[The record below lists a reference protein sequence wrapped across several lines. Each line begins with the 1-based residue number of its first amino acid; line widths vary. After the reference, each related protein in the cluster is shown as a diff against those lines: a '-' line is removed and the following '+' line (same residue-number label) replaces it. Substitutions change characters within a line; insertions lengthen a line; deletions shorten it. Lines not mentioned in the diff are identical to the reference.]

1 MAEPIRLVLVEDN
14 QVFREALE
22 LLLGLQSDIVVVA
35 TVGDGSSAA
44 EVVRAHNPDVVLMD
58 YRLPGLDGVQAT
70 RAVREACPDVAVVCL
85 TASANFREVDA
96 LYEAGAVACLSKDQE
111 LDEIVEAIRERRL
124 MNLTAANTAIVLDS
138 TADFPEAPDR
148 FPNWRVVPLYVLFGD
163 ASYRDYVELTPEE
176 FYARLRTAA
185 ELPTTSQPTPGD
197 FLTTYEE
204 LSGYER
210 IYSIHLSSALSGT
223 YQSATTAAAELGDK
237 VRVIDSE
244 TASAAIAMLG
254 LAIQRRLD
262 RGTTDDEIDTLI
274 GRFKDRGRPDLHR
287 RHARVPAARRT
298 DRPRER
304 VGREPVARQAHPHDQ
319 ARGRSAEARAR
330 KPEGDAGIRVGVHLD
345 DRGHAD
351 AEGRDRAC
359 RRARARGAAEEDG
372 ARGAS
377 SRGGRDRDDARCSR
391 RNARRAG
398 HRRVLLVR

>member
-85 TASANFREVDA
+85 TASANVREIDA

-111 LDEIVEAIRERRL
+111 LDEIVQAIRERRL

-148 FPNWRVVPLYVLFGD
+148 FQNWRVVPLYVLFGD

-262 RGTTDDEIDTLI
+262 RGTTDDEIDDADRALQ
-274 GRFKDRGRPDLHR
+274 GRGR
-287 RHARVPAARRT
+287 A
-298 DRPRER
+298 
-304 VGREPVARQAHPHDQ
+304 
-319 ARGRSAEARAR
+319 
-330 KPEGDAGIRVGVHLD
+330 
-345 DRGHAD
+345 
-351 AEGRDRAC
+351 
-359 RRARARGAAEEDG
+359 
-372 ARGAS
+372 
-377 SRGGRDRDDARCSR
+377 
-391 RNARRAG
+391 
-398 HRRVLLVR
+398 